1 MLAFIFVGGA
11 AALSLRHNEK
21 STTSA
26 LKLDPHC
33 SEGIMNTEM
42 TVCCMKDCGECS
54 DTSNFCSE
62 SRQAEKGVDPQ
73 GRESTCCP
81 SHMTEVPSCSVSMA
95 PCAIPE
101 EVRNPPSLDSLKA
114 AEVHAKDDCGEVIKA
129 TSDSNHLSTAYVKF
143 PEKGVRS
150 DATTKDCGTYGTLVQ
165 AAAACSNDDDCFG
178 FNAKP
183 DGDATKPD
191 CLYVA
196 STSIEKTSDTSG
208 QDLYLK
214 VEDQYTGKKF
224 NLRMG
229 PCSKKCGGGTRVPV
243 CMSESG
249 TTSKLGICSAL
260 VAMNADAEL
269 EEQECH
275 KHTCDPSKVDEAEV
289 TSTFKKCFQDQV
301 TINPNYYYDWHFM
314 SDGRIKTRNWYQ
326 RNMKGDGYYDL
337 AAYGGE
343 YEADKIVFTPEEIAG
358 TPFRIAEG
366 GVGPDTD
373 RPFQATFSCK
383 EQGEST
389 DVSTQWE
396 LFEPNTYYFWDG
408 TYEFNLDCACA
419 EE

>member
-1 MLAFIFVGGA
+1 
-11 AALSLRHNEK
+11 
-21 STTSA
+21 
-26 LKLDPHC
+26 
-33 SEGIMNTEM
+33 
-42 TVCCMKDCGECS
+42 
-54 DTSNFCSE
+54 
-62 SRQAEKGVDPQ
+62 
-73 GRESTCCP
+73 
-81 SHMTEVPSCSVSMA
+81 MTEVPSCSVSMA

-101 EVRNPPSLDSLKA
+101 EVRNPPSLDSL
-114 AEVHAKDDCGEVIKA
+114 
-129 TSDSNHLSTAYVKF
+129 
-143 PEKGVRS
+143 
-150 DATTKDCGTYGTLVQ
+150 Q

-214 VEDQYTGKKF
+214 VEDQFTGKKYSLVF
-224 NLRMG
+224 G

-301 TINPNYYYDWHFM
+301 TTTSDDYYYDWLFM

-326 RNMKGDGYYDL
+326 RN
-337 AAYGGE
+337 
-343 YEADKIVFTPEEIAG
+343 I
-358 TPFRIAEG
+358 
-366 GVGPDTD
+366 
-373 RPFQATFSCK
+373 
-383 EQGEST
+383 QG
-389 DVSTQWE
+389 
-396 LFEPNTYYFWDG
+396 
-408 TYEFNLDCACA
+408 
-419 EE
+419 